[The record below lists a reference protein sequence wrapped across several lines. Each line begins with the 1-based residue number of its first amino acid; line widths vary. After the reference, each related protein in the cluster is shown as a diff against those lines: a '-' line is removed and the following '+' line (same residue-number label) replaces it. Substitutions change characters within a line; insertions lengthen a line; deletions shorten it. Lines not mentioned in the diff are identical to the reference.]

1 MSLAESFDKFTPEN
15 MLKLV
20 RLQMPQ
26 VVSNRIVS
34 VQPITSSASPSS
46 YTVKFDYF
54 DEVLLLEEEEK
65 FEKIN
70 NAYYS

>member
-34 VQPITSSASPSS
+34 VQPITSIASPSS
-46 YTVKFDYF
+46 YTVKFDYLNEPF
-54 DEVLLLEEEEK
+54 EEEK

>member
-1 MSLAESFDKFTPEN
+1 MSLAKSFNKFTPEH

-20 RLQMPQ
+20 KLQMPQ

-34 VQPITSSASPSS
+34 VQPMTLSANPSS
-46 YTVKFDYF
+46 YTVKFDYSYEPF
-54 DEVLLLEEEEK
+54 EEEK